1 MGRLLVV
8 LIVMAFSGIIYLI
21 KAGASKVTG
30 KDGVS
35 FQEESRKMM
44 EKTAMGVNWMNQQ
57 WEKAKS
63 NIGGNSQLE
72 SGNSL
77 KNLSAIEI
85 IARLKSN
92 MTQVDPAQTQANYI
106 ELAVYKM
113 GNRQFD
119 DAEKLIRQLPEGEA
133 REYMLDEISQKRN
146 L

>member
-1 MGRLLVV
+1 MGRLVLV

-30 KDGVS
+30 SEGVS
-35 FQEESRKMM
+35 FQDESRKMM
-44 EKTAMGVNWMNQQ
+44 EKTARGVHWMNQQ

-63 NIGGNSQLE
+63 NVGGNNQLE

-77 KNLSAIEI
+77 RYLSATEI

-92 MTQVDPAQTQANYI
+92 MTDVGPEQAQSQYI

-113 GNRQFD
+113 ENRQFD